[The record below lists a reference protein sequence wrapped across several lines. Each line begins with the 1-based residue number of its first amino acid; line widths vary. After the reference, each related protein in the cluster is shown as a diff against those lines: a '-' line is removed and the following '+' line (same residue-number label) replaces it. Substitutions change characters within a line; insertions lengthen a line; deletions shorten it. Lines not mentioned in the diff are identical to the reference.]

1 MSRYLQFFH
10 RVALTGRT
18 AMIYPA
24 FALLFL
30 TSASHAMTTLNL
42 SVSSEGTEVVA
53 AHAYNDSYWRVQ
65 GPYSDISGFTPVNS
79 GSGDS
84 IPANL
89 SRNRVLLRSGGGSVK
104 LPGCGAD
111 GRVTTQGFRSC
122 FPVGYRAYW
131 SGFRYSRLRA
141 VQSMSPPVLMSGYD
155 IAASAAS
162 FIHDA
167 IGGHAA
173 AVGMVGIFDHYAD
186 TAGYTVFAPG
196 PSASPYVV
204 ANSLAALGN
213 REARWHFDQCSATG
227 LPEGDSVSCLG
238 HTIML
243 LDGHQNRISATVTD
257 ASWGFAQSASKQ
269 SSVSGLPV
277 DDEYNQVVL
286 AFNHWSGRSHGT
298 ISMGKNNVPV
308 IVSYN
313 VVTERGTLP
322 GQVMMNVSTHPNTTC
337 TVGINTASIDFGNVD
352 PRYKPEMTF
361 TVTGTCDGPIDD
373 PDAYGLEPSDTVN
386 NMFRVQVSSASN
398 NYISCSAPDRCVPFV
413 DESGEEDG
421 TGVYFST
428 SSGSIVNEGDNQIHS
443 RGYLDDITSSS
454 GGSKSRTIYVTLYPA
469 NDNSTPTLG
478 EHTANAVMELW
489 YD

>member
-1 MSRYLQFFH
+1 
-10 RVALTGRT
+10 
-18 AMIYPA
+18 
-24 FALLFL
+24 
-30 TSASHAMTTLNL
+30 
-42 SVSSEGTEVVA
+42 
-53 AHAYNDSYWRVQ
+53 
-65 GPYSDISGFTPVNS
+65 
-79 GSGDS
+79 
-84 IPANL
+84 
-89 SRNRVLLRSGGGSVK
+89 
-104 LPGCGAD
+104 
-111 GRVTTQGFRSC
+111 
-122 FPVGYRAYW
+122 
-131 SGFRYSRLRA
+131 
-141 VQSMSPPVLMSGYD
+141 
-155 IAASAAS
+155 
-162 FIHDA
+162 
-167 IGGHAA
+167 
-173 AVGMVGIFDHYAD
+173 
-186 TAGYTVFAPG
+186 
-196 PSASPYVV
+196 
-204 ANSLAALGN
+204 
-213 REARWHFDQCSATG
+213 
-227 LPEGDSVSCLG
+227 
-238 HTIML
+238 
-243 LDGHQNRISATVTD
+243 
-257 ASWGFAQSASKQ
+257 
-269 SSVSGLPV
+269 